1 MKRWRNYYEAI
12 RMEIKEHRS
21 SFIVFSIMRASIIAM
36 LVHQIVIGRYENVY
50 LYILTLLL
58 LLMPSI
64 IQVQFKVEIPPTLEI
79 IIFCFIFAAEILGTI
94 NSFYNIIPF
103 WDTML
108 HTLNGF
114 LAAAIGFSLIWLL
127 NDNKRQEINLS
138 PMYLALVA
146 FCFSMT
152 IGVIWE
158 FMEFGMDM
166 FFGMD
171 HQRDTIITTL
181 NSRLLDPLLFGSNK
195 SISNIQEVI
204 INGQSLELGGYLD
217 IGLIDTMEDMF
228 VNLIGAVVFSI
239 FGYFYAKQRNNK
251 TIENFIPRRKDDD
264 RDYLNPA
271 NRIESKE

>member
-58 LLMPSI
+58 LLMQSI